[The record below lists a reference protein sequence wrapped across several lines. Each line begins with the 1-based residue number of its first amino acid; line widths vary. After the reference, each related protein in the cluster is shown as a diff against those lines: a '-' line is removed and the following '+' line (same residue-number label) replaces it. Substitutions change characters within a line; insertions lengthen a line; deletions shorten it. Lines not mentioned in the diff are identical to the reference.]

1 MAEPVAPAQPIEH
14 RSAPSGASEAPCVS
28 RPPGL
33 AARQVVVTR
42 PQEQAQALSELIL
55 AQGGTPVWFPTIA
68 IAPAPDT
75 RELDDCLARLVQ
87 FDWVVFVSAN
97 AVTHAFAR
105 GFAWPADL
113 PAGATGPGTA
123 AQLRQC
129 GVARVVVPK
138 RQFDSEGLLAELD
151 CQGLLPQRVLIIR
164 GDGGREW
171 LADALR
177 ARGVVVTSVA
187 SYQRAR
193 ATPDPAALHQLLGAA
208 RIDAVTVTSTEGG
221 EHLVSLLGKDALA
234 WLNRAPMF
242 VPHERI
248 GRCMRQ
254 RGVQNVV
261 VTAGGDEG
269 LVAGLVHYF
278 GGGT

>member
-1 MAEPVAPAQPIEH
+1 MAGPAAPARQASSEPRSAADPVAPLGN
-14 RSAPSGASEAPCVS
+14 RV
-28 RPPGL
+28 PGL
-33 AARQVVVTR
+33 ADRQVVVTR
-42 PQEQAQALSELIL
+42 PRGQAQALADSIL
-55 AQGGTPVWFPTIA
+55 AEGGVPVWFPTIA
-68 IAPAPDT
+68 IAPVADAG
-75 RELDDCLARLVQ
+75 ELDACLHRLGE
-87 FDWVVFVSAN
+87 FDLVVFVSAN

-105 GFAWPADL
+105 GAGWPAQL

-151 CQGLLPQRVLIIR
+151 GQGLSPQRVLIIR

-177 ARGVVVTSVA
+177 ARGAAVTSVA
-187 SYQRAR
+187 SYRRVRAV
-193 ATPDPAALHQLLGAA
+193 PDQQALHQLLSAA

-221 EHLVSLLGKDALA
+221 EHLLSLLGNDALN

-254 RGVQNVV
+254 RGVLNVV

-269 LVAGLVHYF
+269 LVRGMVDYF
-278 GGGT
+278 RRCP

>member
-1 MAEPVAPAQPIEH
+1 MS
-14 RSAPSGASEAPCVS
+14 SAGSVVTRVS
-28 RPPGL
+28 SVLGL
-33 AARQVVVTR
+33 VDRQVVVTR
-42 PQEQAQALSELIL
+42 PQDQAQALSELIV
-55 AQGGTPVWFPTIA
+55 AEGGTPVWFPTIA
-68 IAPAPDT
+68 IAPVVDA
-75 RELDDCLARLVQ
+75 RELDACLTRLAQ
-87 FDWVVFVSAN
+87 FDLVVFVSAN

-105 GFAWPADL
+105 GFTWPAEVH
-113 PAGATGPGTA
+113 AGATGPGTA
-123 AQLRQC
+123 AQLRQF

-138 RQFDSEGLLAELD
+138 RQFDSEGLLAEID
-151 CQGLLPQRVLIIR
+151 SRGLMPQRVLIIR

-187 SYQRAR
+187 SYRRAR
-193 ATPDPAALHQLLGAA
+193 ATPDPEALHRLLGAE

-221 EHLVSLLGKDALA
+221 EHLVSLLGADALA

-254 RGVQNVV
+254 RGVHHVV

-269 LVAGLVHYF
+269 LVAGMVNYF
-278 GGGT
+278 MRGT

>member
-1 MAEPVAPAQPIEH
+1 MAEPVALAQPTEN
-14 RSAPSGASEAPCVS
+14 RSTPPRGSEAPCVNS
-28 RPPGL
+28 THGL
-33 AARQVVVTR
+33 VARQVVVTR
-42 PQEQAQALSELIL
+42 PQDQAQALSELIL
-55 AQGGTPVWFPTIA
+55 AHGGTPVWFPTIA
-68 IAPAPDT
+68 IAPVPDT
-75 RELDDCLARLVQ
+75 RELDDCLARLAQ

-105 GFAWPADL
+105 GFAWPAEL

-151 CQGLLPQRVLIIR
+151 NQGVAPQRVLIIR

-177 ARGVVVTSVA
+177 ARGVTVTSVA

-193 ATPDPAALHQLLGAA
+193 AIPDPAALQQLLGAA

-221 EHLVSLLGKDALA
+221 EHLLSLLGKDALT

-254 RGVQNVV
+254 RGVHNVL

-269 LVAGLVHYF
+269 LVAGMVNYF
-278 GGGT
+278 GGGR